1 MEVETMNEDEREAR
15 MREFGKQFAAAMFS
29 NKPVRSFVDILPDWA
44 KTPTTK
50 EQPDSLKAEPE

>member
-1 MEVETMNEDEREAR
+1 MNEDEREAR